1 VAEVRRTVRG
11 VEQITRVVV
20 LDDYQQVASSYAP
33 WERLGVD
40 VDFVAEHLTDD
51 DLVARIGGAE
61 VVVAMRERT
70 PFDAATLARL
80 PALRLLVT
88 TGPNNAS
95 IDVGAA
101 RERGVVVCGTG
112 SQPGSTA
119 ELTWA
124 LIIAVLRRLPEA
136 DADMRS
142 GAWQQVLPG
151 LDLAGSTLGVLGLGR
166 LGQRVARVGL
176 AFEMEVLAW
185 SQNLDPDLATGLGVQ
200 PVSKEQL
207 LERSDVVSVHL
218 KLSDRTRGLLGRDEL
233 ARMKPRAVL
242 VNTSRGPII
251 DEAALVDALQSGRL
265 GGAGLDVYDVEPLP
279 VDHPLRTLP
288 NTVLTPHIGYVTEGT
303 YRVFFEEALED
314 VVAWRDGAPIRV
326 VEP

>member
-1 VAEVRRTVRG
+1 M
-11 VEQITRVVV
+11 EQITRVVV
-20 LDDYQQVASSYAP
+20 LDDYQQVASSYAA
-33 WERLGVD
+33 WERLD
-40 VDFVAEHLTDD
+40 AEVDFVADHLTGE
-51 DLVARIGGAE
+51 DLVDRIGRAE

-88 TGPNNAS
+88 TGATNAS
-95 IDVGAA
+95 IDVAAA

-112 SQPGSTA
+112 SPPGSTA

-124 LIIAVLRRLPEA
+124 LIIAVLRRLPQAE
-136 DADMRS
+136 ADMRA
-142 GAWQQVLPG
+142 GAWQQVPPG
-151 LDLAGSTLGVLGLGR
+151 LDLAGSTLGLLGLGR

-176 AFEMEVLAW
+176 AFEMDVLAW

-233 ARMKPRAVL
+233 ARMKPGAVL
-242 VNTSRGPII
+242 VNTSRGPIV
-251 DEAALVDALQSGRL
+251 DEAALVEALQSGQL

-288 NTVLTPHIGYVTEGT
+288 NTVLTPHIGYVTDAT
-303 YRVFFEEALED
+303 YRVFHEEALED
-314 VVAWRDGAPIRV
+314 VLAWRDGSPIRV
-326 VEP
+326 LEP